1 VAFVVMRSEASTF
14 SRMALIDG
22 EGFILEAPQRASFA
36 LPVLLGVSPTQPLM
50 ARRERVEALLRL
62 LREAGPAASHIS
74 EVDASDT
81 GNLKVLAILEG
92 VPVRLLL
99 GDDGFRV
106 RLENFLGNYAEIR
119 RRLPQATTF
128 DLRLEGR
135 ITAAKGDE
143 RVR

>member
-1 VAFVVMRSEASTF
+1 
-14 SRMALIDG
+14 
-22 EGFILEAPQRASFA
+22 
-36 LPVLLGVSPTQPLM
+36 
-50 ARRERVEALLRL
+50 
-62 LREAGPAASHIS
+62 
-74 EVDASDT
+74 
-81 GNLKVLAILEG
+81 
-92 VPVRLLL
+92 
-99 GDDGFRV
+99 V